1 MRGGAITFPHKSRG
15 PDDPEICTT
24 LSNQEGNACVNQHSD
39 HTVLGGE
46 NTPPWATLTV
56 TLTSLT
62 PLWCVLLVEVIWSSA
77 EVLEDESWLSRS
89 LSLSSMEANTV
100 LSI

>member
-1 MRGGAITFPHKSRG
+1 MCESATRQARTQWTHMI
-15 PDDPEICTT
+15 
-24 LSNQEGNACVNQHSD
+24 
-39 HTVLGGE
+39 TVLGGE
-46 NTPPWATLTV
+46 NTPPWLTLTG

-62 PLWCVLLVEVIWSSA
+62 PLWCVLLVEVMWSSA

-89 LSLSSMEANTV
+89 LSLSSMEANTA